1 MKKISMMVGGV
12 MMLLAVGCNG
22 GGEDA
27 DITEEAEGTP
37 APGGPDDEGGGEEVE
52 VDTEVAEGT
61 EVIDIGFSGPLS
73 GAGAYYGNNTLNGIS
88 MAMEEINEDGGFEV
102 DGETYSFNLVSLDDQ
117 YLPDETGANVRRLVQ
132 EDDTPFIFVP
142 HSGGTY
148 ATQVFNEQDEVLL
161 GSYSSE
167 PEITQ
172 QGNDLTWRIPP
183 TYDNYIEP
191 FSEYQMERFGTDLA
205 MLPPNT
211 EFGMDWAEALG
222 PAWEE
227 MGGDVIHESSVD
239 YAQDTDF
246 YTLVTNALADDP
258 DVLFVG
264 GSSEPTAQVMSQAR
278 ELGFEGGF
286 LVMDQAKLD
295 EIDNV
300 LGGAPDVIEGSVGVA
315 PLVDDI
321 HEGNEQFVSDY
332 QEMHDADPGSEAGYH
347 YYSVYILAE
356 AMKAAGETE
365 DAHAIR
371 EHLDEGL
378 HQVDED
384 KRIYDV
390 SGIDEDGG
398 MTTELR
404 MAVVEDGEVELVDF
418 DH

>member
-22 GGEDA
+22 DGGESDV
-27 DITEEAEGTP
+27 TEEAEGTP
-37 APGGPDDEGGGEEVE
+37 APGAPGDEGGEEVE

-61 EVIDIGFSGPLS
+61 EVVDIGFSGPLS
-73 GAGAYYGNNTLNGIS
+73 GAGAYYGNNTLNGLT
-88 MAMEEINEDGGFEV
+88 MAIEEINESGGFEV
-102 DGETYSFNLVSLDDQ
+102 DGEMYSFNLVSLDDQ

-132 EDDTPFIFVP
+132 ENDTPVIFVP

-161 GSYSSE
+161 ASYSSE

-172 QGNDLTWRIPP
+172 QDNDLTWRIPP
-183 TYDNYIEP
+183 TYDKYIEP

-205 MLPPNT
+205 MLPPNS
-211 EFGMDWAEALG
+211 EFGMDWAEALA

-227 MGGDVIHESSVD
+227 MGGNVVHESSVD

-246 YTLVTNALADDP
+246 YTLLTNALAEDP

-264 GSSEPTAQVMSQAR
+264 GSSEPTAQVMAQAR
-278 ELGFEGGF
+278 EQGFEGGF

-300 LGGAPDVIEGSVGVA
+300 LGGAPEVIEGSVGVP
-315 PLVDDI
+315 PLVDDV
-321 HEGNEQFVSDY
+321 HEGNEQFISDY
-332 QEMHDADPGSEAGYH
+332 QDTFDADPGSEAGYH

-356 AMKAAGETE
+356 AMAAAGETE

-371 EHLDEGL
+371 ESLDEGL
-378 HQVDED
+378 QQVDDD
-384 KRIYDV
+384 KHVYEV
-390 SGIDEDGG
+390 SEVDEDGG
-398 MTTELR
+398 MVTELR

-418 DH
+418 DD